1 MSLSRLSTRLA
12 FAAFFAMCAFAQG
25 LPVQKVLTMDVAQ
38 EIAQGAIAS
47 CRAQGFKITV
57 LVVDSSNELKA
68 LLRDDGASMGT
79 LEFARLKSN
88 TVILRGGNPSGPPR
102 NLPPG
107 APVPPPPLPNTTNA
121 QGGLPI
127 KVGYELIGAVGVSG
141 TGAVTKDAACAA
153 AGIAKVADQLK

>member
-1 MSLSRLSTRLA
+1 MDFSRLVVCVCSLPA
-12 FAAFFAMCAFAQG
+12 FSASVFAQG
-25 LPVQKVLTMDVAQ
+25 LPTQKVLTMDVAQ
-38 EIAQGAIAS
+38 EIAHEAITT
-47 CRAQGFKITV
+47 CRAQGFRITV

-79 LEFARLKSN
+79 LEFARLKTN

-107 APVPPPPLPNTTNA
+107 APIPPPPLPNTTNA

-127 KVGYELIGAVGVSG
+127 KVGNELIGAVGVSG
-141 TGAVTKDAACAA
+141 TGAVAKDAGCAN
-153 AGIAKVADQLK
+153 AGLVKVADKLK